1 MDRNVFLDTN
11 IVLDLLV
18 EERANHHRARS
29 LVLFLLEKSIEIVI
43 SEDMLSTIYYVT
55 RDKENTLLFLQTI
68 QSQWHITHY
77 GSEVIAKSLH
87 YALDNKCDLE
97 DTLQCFVAIENACK
111 TLITSDRSFV
121 KCSDIILAN
130 YDNYESLLNAS

>member
-1 MDRNVFLDTN
+1 MERRVFLDTN

-18 EERANHHRARS
+18 EERSDHHKAKN
-29 LVLFLLEKSIEIVI
+29 LVIFLLEKSIEIVI

-55 RDKENTLLFLQTI
+55 KDKEKTLLFLKTI
-68 QSQWHITHY
+68 QSQWYITHY
-77 GSEVIAKSLH
+77 GSEVIMKSLH
-87 YALDNKCDLE
+87 YALNKKCDLE
-97 DTLQCFVAIENACK
+97 DALQCFTAIENGCK

-121 KCSDIILAN
+121 QCGDIILAN